1 MYVFKRTGGLGN
13 TLIHLTTLDTE
24 STVLHDSIHDY
35 ELSNCLVIKDFTCVS
50 YEGEQPD
57 TPIILNPYMIHYV
70 HTKIRNIIEP
80 TLYMKRLIEK
90 NMHTLDGVSCGMA
103 IRRGSYCEDS
113 RQYKDERS
121 DQPHFFHCSESG
133 LECFKEK
140 IRNSEGKIFIT
151 SDSQS
156 TLKSLMDEFGDKLVT
171 IDTIFSIGSEHHT
184 DYETKYIDYH
194 NIYLLFFLLSKC
206 PRLFTTGGNRDLVG
220 FSTYAYMA
228 AIYGN
233 IPFTIV
239 FNN

>member
-13 TLIHLTTLDTE
+13 TLIHLTTLDTK
-24 STVLHDSIHDY
+24 SSVLHNSVYDY
-35 ELSNCLVIKDFTCVS
+35 ELSNCVVIKDFMCVS
-50 YEGEQPD
+50 HEGEQPD
-57 TPIILNPYMIHYV
+57 TPIFFNSHTEQHI

-80 TLYMKRLIEK
+80 TSYMKQLIEK
-90 NMHTLDGVSCGMA
+90 NIHTLDGVSCGMA

-113 RQYKDERS
+113 RQYKDERA
-121 DQPHFFHCSESG
+121 DQPHFFQCSESG
-133 LECFKEK
+133 LERFKDI
-140 IRNSEGKIFIT
+140 IRNSDGKIFIT

-156 TLKSLMDEFGDKLVT
+156 TLKSLIDEFDDKLIT
-171 IDTIFSIGSEHHT
+171 IDTIFTIGSEHHT

-206 PRLFTTGGNRDLVG
+206 PQLFITGGNTDFVG